1 MEVVLPEGNVVR
13 TGMGALPG
21 NDTFGCFPYGFGPHY
36 DGIFTQS
43 NFGIVTKMGVWL
55 MPNPGGYEPFL
66 ITVPNKEDLK
76 PMMDILGQLRLN
88 MVIQN
93 APTIRHVLL
102 DAACIKSKAGWVG
115 ADHDAPL
122 DDAEIKDIAKQ
133 MNLGAWGFYASIL
146 SRRNVSVASAD
157 ERF

>member
-1 MEVVLPEGNVVR
+1 MPQGDVVR

-76 PMMDILGQLRLN
+76 PMIDIIGQLRLN

-102 DAACIKSKAGWVG
+102 DAACIKSKQGWVG
-115 ADHDAPL
+115 SDSDAPL
-122 DDAEIKDIAKQ
+122 SEAQIEDIAKQ
-133 MNLGAWGFYASIL
+133 MNLGRWAFYVSHYARQRMLLQRTDQL
-146 SRRNVSVASAD
+146 S
-157 ERF
+157 